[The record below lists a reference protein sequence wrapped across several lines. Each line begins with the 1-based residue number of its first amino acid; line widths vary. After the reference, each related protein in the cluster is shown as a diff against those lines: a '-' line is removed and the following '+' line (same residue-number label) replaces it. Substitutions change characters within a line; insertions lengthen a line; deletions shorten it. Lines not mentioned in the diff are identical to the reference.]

1 MVARAIL
8 THVVLRS
15 EHSFDLKHAALL
27 SPLDRI
33 TTAAS
38 SSFEVVAGAFTAWDL
53 SILVATEIAIDTVAS
68 VVVFVFI
75 GRHFVRGAVGPR
87 SINDFA
93 VVFSLAIPT
102 ANTIRNPLVGTG
114 DLVCVWVAIAAGTY
128 GVGDSYGT
136 AAFELAD
143 IADREAM
150 EIVAFQ
156 HWSDSSLD
164 GRAEKDNG
172 VSADG
177 DHFAVF
183 GRGIERVVL
192 V

>member
-8 THVVLRS
+8 IHVELRS
-15 EHSFDLKHAALL
+15 EPFIDLKHAALL

-38 SSFEVVAGAFTAWDL
+38 SSFEVVDGAFTAWDL

-68 VVVFVFI
+68 VVVFVII
-75 GRHFVRGAVGPR
+75 GRHFVCGAVGPR

-93 VVFSLAIPT
+93 VVSYVFILVIPT

-114 DLVCVWVAIAAGTY
+114 DLVCVWVAITAGTY

-136 AAFELAD
+136 AASELAD

-164 GRAEKDNG
+164 GRAE
-172 VSADG
+172 
-177 DHFAVF
+177 
-183 GRGIERVVL
+183 
-192 V
+192 